1 MGNKA
6 RREYLARIR
15 YRYKKA
21 SRKAKKLILDEFCAV
36 CGYHRKHAIRLLRG
50 KASPPRKKKGPAS
63 IYDNPEFIQ
72 ALRTIWNAAG
82 NICSRRLKA
91 AIPIFLPWY
100 KKHYML
106 SPETERLLLDVS
118 PKTMDRKLKSLRVD
132 FLKKRFSSTK
142 PGSLLKN
149 QIPIKTGNW
158 DVTRPGFMEAD
169 TVAHCGSSLAGDL
182 IYTLVMTDIHTGWT
196 EQRAVWNK
204 GQAGV
209 FAAVR
214 DIEEGLPFP
223 LLGFD
228 CDNGSEFLNHHL
240 WRYCTGKNIA
250 FTRSRPYKKDDNAH
264 VEQKNWTHV
273 RQLLGY
279 IRLEKP
285 ELVDVLNDLYVNQ
298 WNLYV
303 NFFLPSMKLEHKERV
318 GSRMKRIYDDPMTP
332 FQRVMDCAD
341 VSGTVKNMLKR
352 KYEKL
357 DPFELRAEIDGKVA
371 LIQDIASVTS
381 NTTQRILIR

>member
-1 MGNKA
+1 MDNKA
-6 RREYLARIR
+6 RREYLARIKSR
-15 YRYKKA
+15 YRKA
-21 SRKAKKLILDEFCAV
+21 SRKAKKQILDEFCAV
-36 CGYHRKHAIRLLRG
+36 CGYHRKHAIRLLNG
-50 KASPPRKKKGPAS
+50 KTKPPRKKKGPAS

-91 AIPIFLPWY
+91 AIPIFLPRY
-100 KKHYML
+100 KEHFSL
-106 SPETERLLLDVS
+106 SAKTERLLLDVS
-118 PKTMDRKLKSLRVD
+118 PKTIDRKLKPIRID
-132 FLKKRFSSTK
+132 FWRKKLSSTK

-149 QIPIKTGNW
+149 QIPVRTGPW

-169 TVAHCGSSLAGDL
+169 TVAHCGTSLAGDF
-182 IYTLVMTDIHTGWT
+182 IYTLVLTDIHTCWT

-209 FAAVR
+209 FAAIR
-214 DIEEGLPFP
+214 DIEEELPFP

-240 WRYCTGKNIA
+240 WRYCTGKNIT

-279 IRLEKP
+279 IRMENP

-318 GSRMKRIYDDPMTP
+318 GSKLKRRYDDPRTP
-332 FQRVMDCAD
+332 FQRVMECAD

-352 KYEKL
+352 KFERL

-381 NTTQRILIR
+381 NLTQRPPVR

>member
-1 MGNKA
+1 VGNKA